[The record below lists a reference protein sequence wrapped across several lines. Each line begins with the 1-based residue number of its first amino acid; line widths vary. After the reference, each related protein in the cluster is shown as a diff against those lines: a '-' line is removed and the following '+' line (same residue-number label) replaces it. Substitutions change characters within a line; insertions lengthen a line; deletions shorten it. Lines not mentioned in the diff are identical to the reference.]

1 MTITVITPCF
11 NPGKYLLPMLESVA
25 ANVDFVAKHVVMDG
39 GSTDGTVGIL
49 EAWATT
55 HPWFEFVSERDGGQA
70 DACRK
75 ALERVET
82 EYFFWLN
89 ADDVMCEGAL
99 ERLSAEC
106 GVRSAE
112 CGASDAERPA
122 IIYGDYLRIDVE
134 GKVYAKRRQP
144 SFNFWDC
151 LHGYITVQNV
161 AAIFNAPLLRAAGG
175 FDVTR
180 RFVMDYDVILKL
192 AKRGEVRHVRTFC
205 GAFRVHATS
214 KTSTIDDV
222 CRRETDE
229 LRTAWGVP
237 TGRFVRRSL
246 HTWAKLRVAFRM
258 LREGVLLER
267 FGRCRHLEV
276 FLFCIFILRI
286 CSA

>member
-1 MTITVITPCF
+1 MKITVITPCF
-11 NPGKYLLPMLESVA
+11 NPGKYLRPMLESVA
-25 ANVDFVAKHVVMDG
+25 ANEALVAKHVVMDG
-39 GSTDGTVGIL
+39 GSTDGTVDIL
-49 EAWATT
+49 KAWATT

-106 GVRSAE
+106 GVQ
-112 CGASDAERPA
+112 GAERPA
-122 IIYGDYLRIDVE
+122 IVYGDYLRIDGE
-134 GKVYAKRRQP
+134 GKVYARRRQP

-161 AAIFNAPLLRAAGG
+161 AAIFNAPMLRAAGG

-180 RFVMDYDVILKL
+180 RFVMDYDIILKL
-192 AKRGEVRHVRTFC
+192 ARRGEVRHVRTFC

-222 CRRETDE
+222 CRRETEE

-237 TGRFVRRSL
+237 TNRFLRRFL
-246 HTWAKLRVAFRM
+246 HSGAKLRVMLRM
-258 LREGVLLER
+258 LREGILFER
-267 FGRCRHLEV
+267 FRG
-276 FLFCIFILRI
+276 
-286 CSA
+286 

>member
-1 MTITVITPCF
+1 MKVSVITPCF
-11 NPGKYLLPMLESVA
+11 NPGKYLKPMLESVA

-39 GSTDGTVGIL
+39 GSTDGTVDVL
-49 EAWATT
+49 KAWAAT
-55 HPWFEFVSERDGGQA
+55 HPWFEFVSEKDGGQA

-75 ALERVET
+75 ALARVET

-106 GVRSAE
+106 GVGS
-112 CGASDAERPA
+112 AERPA
-122 IIYGDYLRIDVE
+122 IVYGDYLRIDGE
-134 GKVYAKRRQP
+134 GNVYAKRRQP

-151 LHGYITVQNV
+151 LHGYVTVQNV
-161 AAIFNAPLLRAAGG
+161 AAIFHAPTLRAAGG

-180 RFVMDYDVILKL
+180 RFVMDYDIILKL
-192 AKRGEVRHVRTFC
+192 ATRGEVRHVRAFC

-222 CRRETDE
+222 CRRETEE

-237 TGRFVRRSL
+237 THPAVRHAL
-246 HTWAKLRVAFRM
+246 HLWAKLRVACRM
-258 LREGVLLER
+258 AHEGLLAERIRE
-267 FGRCRHLEV
+267 
-276 FLFCIFILRI
+276 IMI
-286 CSA
+286 